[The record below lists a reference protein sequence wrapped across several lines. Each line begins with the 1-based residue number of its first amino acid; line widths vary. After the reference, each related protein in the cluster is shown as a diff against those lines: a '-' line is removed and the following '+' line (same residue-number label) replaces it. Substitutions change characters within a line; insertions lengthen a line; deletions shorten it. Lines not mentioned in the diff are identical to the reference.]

1 MIPIEVL
8 KDMSYDNTNWSIIC
22 LGRMNKLY
30 VVLDLIIL
38 NHVGLLKN
46 MN

>member
-1 MIPIEVL
+1 M
-8 KDMSYDNTNWSIIC
+8 KDMSYENTNWSIIC
-22 LGRMNKLY
+22 LGRLNTLC

-38 NHVGLLKN
+38 NHVGLLKI